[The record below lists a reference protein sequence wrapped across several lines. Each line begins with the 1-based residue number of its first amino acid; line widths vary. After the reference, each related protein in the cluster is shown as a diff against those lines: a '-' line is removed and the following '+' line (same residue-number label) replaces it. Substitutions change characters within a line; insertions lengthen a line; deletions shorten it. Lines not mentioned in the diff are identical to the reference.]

1 MQDLDEDKLYSINSI
16 LDSLSSRYKDVKTIK
31 EEYQLVKNNYN
42 KMYVDIK
49 STNRLG
55 EGARKAFLELYNFD
69 QEHDNWNLE
78 TLLNQIKVIDNII
91 YGAEFIDEESN
102 YFMWGGDNESGNE
115 TLHTNLPFEIDTSK
129 SYYFY
134 YMVRNNK
141 LC

>member
-55 EGARKAFLELYNFD
+55 EGARKAYLELYNFD

-102 YFMWGGDNESGNE
+102 YFMWGG
-115 TLHTNLPFEIDTSK
+115 
-129 SYYFY
+129 
-134 YMVRNNK
+134 
-141 LC
+141 

>member
-102 YFMWGGDNESGNE
+102 YFMWGGIMKVVMKLFIQTFHLKLIHLN
-115 TLHTNLPFEIDTSK
+115 HTISIIW
-129 SYYFY
+129 
-134 YMVRNNK
+134 
-141 LC
+141 